1 LIDLFLPEPIRGWRV
16 WKVADGRLYSTV
28 FGTLWP
34 DRARLEARCGLGGRS
49 SPGGLRGVHDAP
61 SRRCDCGI
69 YALKSRK
76 DAVSLALQISP
87 PELVAVGRVSL
98 WGRVV
103 ETERGYRAQ
112 YAYIYD
118 LTLLGGTKMEAN
130 ELQSR
135 YAVDVLAEPVVD
147 VRSTVLPAA

>member
-1 LIDLFLPEPIRGWRV
+1 MSELYVEPIQGWRV
-16 WKVADGRLYSTV
+16 WKVAGGCLYSTV

-34 DRARLEARCGLGGRS
+34 ERARFEARCGLGGRS

-61 SRRCDCGI
+61 SRGCDCGI
-69 YALKSRK
+69 YALKSRS
-76 DAVSLALQISP
+76 DALYLAQQIAKP
-87 PELVAVGRVSL
+87 VLAAVGRVSL

-118 LTLLGGTKMEAN
+118 LTLLGGTDVEADEIRN
-130 ELQSR
+130 R
-135 YAVDVLAEPVVD
+135 YAVDVEPSLAHWK
-147 VRSTVLPAA
+147 TILPAA

>member
-1 LIDLFLPEPIRGWRV
+1 LTDLYLEPIRGWRA
-16 WKVADGRLYSTV
+16 WKVANGRLYSTV

-61 SRRCDCGI
+61 SRGCDCGI
-69 YALKSRK
+69 YALKSRA
-76 DAVSLALQISP
+76 DALFLADQITQSA
-87 PELVAVGRVSL
+87 VAAVGQVSL

-103 ETERGYRAQ
+103 ETERGFRGQ

-118 LTLLGGTKMEAN
+118 LTLLGGTDAQAEEIRN
-130 ELQSR
+130 R
-135 YAVDVLAEPVVD
+135 YVVDVLAEPSVD
-147 VRSTVLPAA
+147 RWKTVLPAA

>member
-1 LIDLFLPEPIRGWRV
+1 MTDVYLEPVRGWRV
-16 WKVADGRLYSTV
+16 WRIADGRLYSTV

-61 SRRCDCGI
+61 LRGCDCGI
-69 YALKSRK
+69 YALKSRA
-76 DAVSLALQISP
+76 DALFLARQITNDP
-87 PELVAVGRVSL
+87 VAIGRVSL

-118 LTLLGGTKMEAN
+118 LTVFGATSAEAL
-130 ELQSR
+130 ELRNR
-135 YAVDVLAEPVVD
+135 YAIDVVVEPSID
-147 VRSTVLPAA
+147 DLQGVRPAA

>member
-1 LIDLFLPEPIRGWRV
+1 MTDLYLEPIRGWRV
-16 WKVADGRLYSTV
+16 WKVANGCLYSTV

-34 DRARLEARCGLGGRS
+34 ERARLEARCGLGGRS

-61 SRRCDCGI
+61 SLGCDCGI
-69 YALKSRK
+69 YALKSRT
-76 DAVSLALQISP
+76 DALFLARQITTNA
-87 PELVAVGRVSL
+87 LVAVGQVSL

-118 LTLLGGTKMEAN
+118 LTLLGGTDAQAGEIRN
-130 ELQSR
+130 R
-135 YAVDVLAEPVVD
+135 YAVDALVELSVD
-147 VRSTVLPAA
+147 RWNAVLPAA

>member
-1 LIDLFLPEPIRGWRV
+1 LTDLYLEPIVGWRV
-16 WKVADGRLYSTV
+16 WKVAQGCLYSMV

-34 DRARLEARCGLGGRS
+34 ERVRLEARCGLGGRS

-61 SRRCDCGI
+61 SRDCDCGI
-69 YALKSRK
+69 YALKSQA
-76 DAVSLALQISP
+76 DALFLAQQMATPS
-87 PELVAVGRVSL
+87 VAAVGRVSL

-118 LTLLGGTKMEAN
+118 LMLLGGTNAQAGEIRN
-130 ELQSR
+130 R
-135 YAVDVLAEPVVD
+135 YAVDALVEPSVD
-147 VRSTVLPAA
+147 RWNRFLPAA

>member
-1 LIDLFLPEPIRGWRV
+1 LTDLYLEPIRGWRV

-49 SPGGLRGVHDAP
+49 SPGGLRGVHEAP
-61 SRRCDCGI
+61 SRGCDCGI
-69 YALKSRK
+69 YALKSRA
-76 DAVSLALQISP
+76 DALFLAHQIAQP
-87 PELVAVGRVSL
+87 ALVAVGRVSL
-98 WGRVV
+98 WGHVV

-118 LTLLGGTKMEAN
+118 VTLLGGTDAQAKEIRN
-130 ELQSR
+130 R
-135 YAVDVLAEPVVD
+135 YAVDALAESSID
-147 VRSTVLPAA
+147 RWNTVLPAA

>member
-1 LIDLFLPEPIRGWRV
+1 VTDLFLEPIRGWRV

-34 DRARLEARCGLGGRS
+34 ERTRLEARCGLGGRS

-61 SRRCDCGI
+61 ARACDCGI
-69 YALKSRK
+69 YAFKSP
-76 DAVSLALQISP
+76 AAALHLARQIMPLSP
-87 PELVAVGRVSL
+87 AAVGQVSL

-103 ETERGYRAQ
+103 ETELGYRAQ

-118 LTLLGGTKMEAN
+118 LTLLGGSDAEADAIRN
-130 ELQSR
+130 G
-135 YAVDVLAEPVVD
+135 YAVDALAEPF
-147 VRSTVLPAA
+147 LPAA

>member
-1 LIDLFLPEPIRGWRV
+1 MTDLYLEPIRGWRV
-16 WKVADGRLYSTV
+16 WKVADGCLYSTV

-34 DRARLEARCGLGGRS
+34 ERVRLEARCGLGGRS

-61 SRRCDCGI
+61 SRDCDCGI
-69 YALKSRK
+69 YALKSRP
-76 DAVSLALQISP
+76 DALFLARQMTTPS
-87 PELVAVGRVSL
+87 VAAVGRVSL

-118 LTLLGGTKMEAN
+118 LMLLGGTSAQAREIRN
-130 ELQSR
+130 R
-135 YAVDVLAEPVVD
+135 YAVDALVEPSVD
-147 VRSTVLPAA
+147 RWNTFLPAA